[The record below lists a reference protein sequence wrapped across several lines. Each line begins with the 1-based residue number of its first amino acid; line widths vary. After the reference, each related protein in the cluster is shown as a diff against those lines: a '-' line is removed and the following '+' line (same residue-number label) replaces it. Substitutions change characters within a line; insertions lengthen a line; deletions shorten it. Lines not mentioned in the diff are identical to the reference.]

1 MPEALAGN
9 AETAKALAGIFERIS
24 AAVVKQVQQN
34 VLEGD
39 DHMLDGDDGDERPAI
54 NLTAFLNDFGN

>member
-24 AAVVKQVQQN
+24 AAVVKQVQ
-34 VLEGD
+34 
-39 DHMLDGDDGDERPAI
+39 
-54 NLTAFLNDFGN
+54 